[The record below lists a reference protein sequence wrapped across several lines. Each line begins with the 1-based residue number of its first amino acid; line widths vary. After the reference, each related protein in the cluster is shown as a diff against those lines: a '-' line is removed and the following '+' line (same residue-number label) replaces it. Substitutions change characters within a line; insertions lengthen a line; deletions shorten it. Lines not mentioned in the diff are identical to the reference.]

1 MATAKTTSSPVDF
14 FLGDALATLGSD
26 AAFYFGNQLS
36 QDTPDSELALYA
48 AQQRGYGVQLQDS
61 AALRY
66 GSAQPT
72 VTAGASTTLNGQTLL
87 VLAVVIGVVILAAKS
102 K

>member
-1 MATAKTTSSPVDF
+1 MAQSTNPSPLGF

-36 QDTPDSELALYA
+36 QDDPRNELDLYA
-48 AQQRGYGVQLQDS
+48 GQQRGFAVQLGQS
-61 AALRY
+61 AALRG
-66 GSAQPT
+66 GSVAPT
-72 VTAGASTTLNGQTLL
+72 VTAGASTTLNGNTLL
-87 VLAVVIGVVILAAKS
+87 ILVVVVGVILFAMK